1 MHGTCT
7 ARAWHVHVHGMC
19 MCMCMACAWYV
30 HVHGMCIVCVRRV
43 HCMYTACTRHGHGM
57 GTAWARHG
65 HGMDHGMQTACTACA
80 QHVHGMCMYTLTRHA
95 RYLRS
100 QRHRSSHPRAAQGV
114 AASTVMVVVM
124 VVVIVIVI
132 ASLPLLLPLPQ
143 VHSRVLYC
151 SGLEKVSTPWHRQRC
166 PPSARLRRQPQPSTA
181 AAPLRLHTAVLRLP
195 RGYGRGGLGLL
206 PAGQLWS
213 LA

>member
-1 MHGTCT
+1 MHGVCI
-7 ARAWHVHVHGMC
+7 AW
-19 MCMCMACAWYV
+19 AQ
-30 HVHGMCIVCVRRV
+30 
-43 HCMYTACTRHGHGM
+43 HGHGM

-114 AASTVMVVVM
+114 AASAVMVVVM

-181 AAPLRLHTAVLRLP
+181 PLRLHMAVLRLP